1 MAAEPENIA
10 AHRAPPGAGA
20 RPQVAFCGLGIMG
33 GPMAANLARA
43 GYELSVYT
51 RTREKADAFAAEHG
65 ARAAATPREAAEGA
79 AVVITMVPDAPEVEE
94 VLLGEQGAV
103 HGLGEG
109 GLAIDMSTIAPTA
122 ARAIGERLGD
132 DGAAF
137 LEAPV
142 SGSRPKAEDGT
153 LTIMVGGEDGDFERA
168 RPLFDVMGERIVHVG
183 PRGHAQLA
191 KLLTNTM
198 AAVHAATLAEAV
210 LAVEKAG
217 VNPDAFLEVAAGSAG
232 NSTVLGLKGRPMFER
247 DFTPLFK
254 LEHMLKDVR
263 HCLDEAKALGVE
275 LSLGAFVE
283 PLFAKAAD
291 AGHGEED
298 FAAVIRAFD

>member
-1 MAAEPENIA
+1 MADVEV
-10 AHRAPPGAGA
+10 R
-20 RPQVAFCGLGIMG
+20 RVAFCGLGIMG

-43 GYELSVYT
+43 GFELSVYT
-51 RTREKADAFAAEHG
+51 RTHKKAEAFAAEHG
-65 ARAAATPREAAEGA
+65 ARAAASPREAAERA
-79 AVVITMVPDAPEVEE
+79 SAVITMVPDAPEVEE

-103 HGLGEG
+103 HGLDDGA
-109 GLAIDMSTIAPTA
+109 LAVDMSTIAPTA
-122 ARAIGERLGD
+122 ARAIGERLDD
-132 DGAAF
+132 DGVAF

-153 LTIMVGGEDGDFERA
+153 LTIMVGGERSDFERA
-168 RPLFDVMGERIVHVG
+168 GPLFEAMGERIVYVG

-198 AAVHAATLAEAV
+198 GAVHAAALAESV
-210 LAVEKAG
+210 LAVERAG
-217 VNPDAFLEVAAGSAG
+217 IDPDAFLEVAAGSAG

-263 HCLDEAKALGVE
+263 HCLAEAHALGVE
-275 LSLGAFVE
+275 LRLGSLVE
-283 PLFAKAAD
+283 PLFAQAAA

-298 FAAVIRAFD
+298 FAAVIRGME